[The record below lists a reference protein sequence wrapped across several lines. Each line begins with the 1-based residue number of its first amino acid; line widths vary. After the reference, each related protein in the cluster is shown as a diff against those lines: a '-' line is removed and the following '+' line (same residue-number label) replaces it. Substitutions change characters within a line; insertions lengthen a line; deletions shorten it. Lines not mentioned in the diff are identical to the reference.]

1 MTENESLLHRVCV
14 FAKRALGG
22 QTPAS
27 LRAYSFT
34 IDKGRKIIRLRAHFA
49 EPPSEDD
56 LEDISIVETEIDAD
70 FLDEFVG
77 ETDVEISPVGTP
89 LSFLSGGI
97 AYLRDGEPGTCC
109 S

>member
-1 MTENESLLHRVCV
+1 VTEHEHLLHSVCV

-22 QTPAS
+22 QTPTN
-27 LRAYSFT
+27 LRAYSFA
-34 IDKGRKIIRLRAHFA
+34 IDYKEGRILLRAHFA
-49 EPPSEDD
+49 NPPSEDD
-56 LEDISIVETEIDAD
+56 LEDISIVETEIDGD
-70 FLDEFVG
+70 FLDRFVG
-77 ETDVEISPVGTP
+77 ETDVEIARPGQP

>member
-1 MTENESLLHRVCV
+1 MRLCKAR
-14 FAKRALGG
+14 LGG

-27 LRAYSFT
+27 LRAYSFA

-77 ETDVEISPVGTP
+77 ETDVEVSPAGTP
-89 LSFLSGGI
+89 PSFLSGGI
-97 AYLRDGEPGTCC
+97 AYLREGEPGTCC